1 MNRNNIYTVNPL
13 YNGSTTQTTEDGSVQ
28 SGGTTIIYQQ
38 GGTGLTDAQK
48 QKLDGIQEGAEVNQ
62 NAYSKVRLNGS
73 DALIIE
79 AKNKTDILNMSGVYP
94 IAIAINGN
102 GNTIIVEGSYRPVRK
117 R

>member
-38 GGTGLTDAQK
+38 GGGTGLTDAQK

-79 AKNKTDILNMSGVYP
+79 AKNKTDILNM
-94 IAIAINGN
+94 
-102 GNTIIVEGSYRPVRK
+102 
-117 R
+117 